1 MIRRMDSGNKTSTLD
16 SGRKRN
22 GRIVDAV
29 ISNHF
34 EMFIGDMNNEP
45 LNEINSGNGLN
56 DEFVVFM
63 SVVMEGDMRTGIR
76 INT

>member
-1 MIRRMDSGNKTSTLD
+1 MLRRMDGGNKTSALD

-34 EMFIGDMNNEP
+34 EMFIRDMNNEP

-56 DEFVVFM
+56 DEFIVFM

>member
-1 MIRRMDSGNKTSTLD
+1 MFRRMDSGNKTSALD